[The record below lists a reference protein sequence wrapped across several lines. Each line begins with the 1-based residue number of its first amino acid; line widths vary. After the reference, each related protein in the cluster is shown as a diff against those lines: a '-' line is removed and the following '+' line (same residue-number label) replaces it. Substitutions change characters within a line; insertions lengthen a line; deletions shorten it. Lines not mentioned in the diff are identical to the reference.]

1 MDGVHLRH
9 YPCLD
14 GLRGVAILLVI
25 PHNADIIDPVLSGPL
40 LIFTVLGNR
49 GWVGVELF
57 FVLSGFLITEQLLL
71 SKEAKNY
78 FAWFYVRR
86 ALRTVPLFVL
96 AVLLGLFLMRVFG
109 GPGHAMTA
117 TPAWLLLFGL
127 LVVNWTEPSGLSFP
141 GLPQLWSLAVEEQF
155 YLVWPLL
162 VRQLASRLA
171 VVTLALAAIAL
182 VTRMCLLLTGAAPLK
197 VYMSSVCRMD
207 ALAFG
212 ALAAV
217 IVQRWRRRHI
227 APRPSLWIISAFL
240 VALIG
245 ALCTRLYAGDTWATQ
260 TLGYSC
266 LGLSCMLLILGAVGG
281 DISRQQSFVL
291 SILRSRGLA
300 SIGRYSYGMYVFHMF
315 FVIFAGVWI
324 KRLAAPF
331 GDARMVFGALLVLVL
346 SYAAGFASYNLY
358 EKYFLRVGRRA
369 VPLT

>member
-1 MDGVHLRH
+1 MGAVNFRH

-40 LIFTVLGNR
+40 TLFTVFGNR

-96 AVLLGLFLMRVFG
+96 AVLLGLFLMRAIG
-109 GPGHAMTA
+109 GPGYAATP

-162 VRQLASRLA
+162 VRQLASRLMA
-171 VVTLALAAIAL
+171 VTLALAVIAL
-182 VTRMCLLLTGAAPLK
+182 VTRICLLLSGTAPLK
-197 VYMSSVCRMD
+197 VYMWSVCRMD

-212 ALAAV
+212 ALAAL
-217 IVQRWRRRHI
+217 IVQRWRRRNI
-227 APRPSLWIISAFL
+227 APGPSGWITGAFV
-240 VALIG
+240 VAVIG

-266 LGLSCMLLILGAVGG
+266 LGLSFMLLVLGAAGG
-281 DISRQQSFVL
+281 DISARQSGVL
-291 SILRSRGLA
+291 KILRSRVLV
-300 SIGRYSYGMYVFHMF
+300 SVGRYSYGMYVFHMF
-315 FVIFAGVWI
+315 FVIFAGAWI
-324 KRLAAPF
+324 KRIATPF
-331 GDARMVFGALLVLVL
+331 GDARMFVGALLVLGL
-346 SYAAGFASYNLY
+346 SYGAGFASYNLY
-358 EKYFLRVGRRA
+358 ERYFLRLGRHA
-369 VPLT
+369 VPLA